1 MPRIYIYSPSGAVR
15 DRAALRRGVRRL
27 QALGHEVQV
36 DEAALA
42 SPQRFAGDDAWPP
55 LPARRP
61 AALTWR

>member
-42 SPQRFAGDDAWPP
+42 SH
-55 LPARRP
+55 
-61 AALTWR
+61 